1 MYQVSRALYLKLKA
15 IRQGALS
22 RFVFSH
28 PSVTVA
34 RTGLPG
40 TRNLSHVIG
49 RSSVLQSGSTGG
61 VCAVGTDSS
70 GPSRPDRNLMYC
82 DAEIIITIIDF
93 LILSLF
99 FIHCTSVYRDI
110 EDGLCM
116 SVA

>member
-1 MYQVSRALYLKLKA
+1 MCSGN
-15 IRQGALS
+15 RQFRPL
-22 RFVFSH
+22 
-28 PSVTVA
+28 T
-34 RTGLPG
+34 
-40 TRNLSHVIG
+40 TRQKPD
-49 RSSVLQSGSTGG
+49 VL
-61 VCAVGTDSS
+61 
-70 GPSRPDRNLMYC
+70 